1 MSPSIIKFEAS
12 YDDFQVPATNQIMKN
27 KKKYPNLMLA
37 LEYFNENYN
46 YIKKRAMQIDLLI
59 NKSIKEIY

>member
-1 MSPSIIKFEAS
+1 
-12 YDDFQVPATNQIMKN
+12 
-27 KKKYPNLMLA
+27 MLA

-59 NKSIKEIY
+59 NKSIKEVY